1 MNFSPLIPRLR
12 HEFAEAQ
19 RYWANW
25 PQWDES
31 RAAEVQ
37 LRKLQVAWA
46 DAVADVPYYEHL
58 VTTGAAPKEIRSW
71 DDFHA
76 LPELNR
82 QIYQADPAAFVRRS
96 RPYDRRGAT
105 AGTTGNPIQFG
116 VWQSEDV
123 TNRILKLV
131 LWQRAGYTLDST
143 FLLLWGHTHLL
154 GKGWR
159 RLWKHLQRTT
169 KDALVGYLRVDAYRF
184 DLSDSKRTAE
194 RMLRFK
200 PTALVGYSSTLDYFA
215 RSNPEYHDRFRKLG
229 LKFAQ
234 PAGEAPPRPDSL
246 ELLRD
251 VFACKTIQEF
261 GGGDFGQVAMRMDGE
276 PYFTFPDFNILE
288 AVPGPGDD
296 ATSGATLITALYP
309 RCFPIFRYRQND
321 AISGAKR
328 YAHGHV
334 YEFEQVVGRTNDM
347 VQLNSGAIVHS
358 GAIFACVFPESA
370 IHRVQMVIDDAGLTL
385 RVVLGPGFGAVEEAR
400 VKHKLAQVA
409 PELGTMKFERVEDV
423 EPNLAGKRRW
433 FVDNRTRQP

>member
-12 HEFAEAQ
+12 REFQQAQ
-19 RYWANW
+19 RYWADW
-25 PQWDES
+25 PQWNEA
-31 RAAEVQ
+31 RIAQTQ
-37 LRKLQVAWA
+37 LRKLQAVWA
-46 DAVADVPYYEHL
+46 DAVADVPYYERL
-58 VTTGAAPKEIRSW
+58 VASGAAPKEIRSW

-82 QIYQADPAAFVRRS
+82 QIYQADPTAFVRRS

-116 VWQSEDV
+116 VWHSEDV

-131 LWQRAGYTLDST
+131 LWQRAGYTLDSR

-154 GKGWR
+154 GTGWR
-159 RLWKHLQRTT
+159 RLWKHVQRTT

-194 RMLRFK
+194 RMLRFR
-200 PTALVGYSSTLDYFA
+200 PTALVGYSSTLDYFT
-215 RSNPEYHDRFRKLG
+215 RSNPEYHERFRQLG

-234 PAGEAPPRPDSL
+234 PAGESPPRPDSL
-246 ELLRD
+246 QLLRD
-251 VFACKTIQEF
+251 VFGCKTVQEF

-276 PYFTFPDFNILE
+276 PYLVFPDFNLLE

-296 ATSGATLITALYP
+296 PAGGATLITALYP
-309 RCFPIFRYRQND
+309 RYFPIFRYRQND
-321 AISGAKR
+321 AITGVRR

-334 YEFEQVVGRTNDM
+334 FQFETVAGRTNDM
-347 VQLNSGAIVHS
+347 VQLDSGAVVHS

-370 IHRVQMVIDDAGLTL
+370 IHRVQMVIEDTGLRL
-385 RVVLGPGFGAVEEAR
+385 RMVLGPGFGPAEEAR
-400 VKHKLAQVA
+400 VRHRLGQVA
-409 PELGTMKFERVEDV
+409 LELKDMKFETVPDV

-433 FVDNRTRQP
+433 FVDNRTRKP

>member
-1 MNFSPLIPRLR
+1 MNLSPLIPRLR
-12 HEFAEAQ
+12 REFAEAHS
-19 RYWANW
+19 YWTNW
-25 PQWDES
+25 PQWNEA
-31 RAAEVQ
+31 RVAEVQ

-46 DAVADVPYYEHL
+46 DAVADVPYYERL
-58 VTTGAAPKEIRSW
+58 VGTGAAPKEIRSW

-82 QIYQADPAAFVRRS
+82 QIYQADPTAFVRRS
-96 RPYDRRGAT
+96 RGADRRGAT
-105 AGTTGNPIQFG
+105 AGTTGNPVQFG

-123 TNRILKLV
+123 LVRILKLV
-131 LWQRAGYTLDST
+131 LWQRAGYTLDSK

-159 RLWKHLQRTT
+159 RLWKHLQRTV
-169 KDALVGYLRVDAYRF
+169 KDHLVGYLRVDAYRF

-200 PTALVGYSSTLDYFA
+200 PTALVGYASTLDFFA
-215 RSNPEYHDRFRKLG
+215 RSNPEFHDRFRRLG

-234 PAGEAPPRPDSL
+234 PAGESPPRPDSL
-246 ELLRD
+246 DLLRE
-251 VFACKTIQEF
+251 VFACKTVQEF

-276 PYFTFPDFNILE
+276 PYLTFPDYNLLE

-296 ATSGATLITALYP
+296 ADSGATLITALYP

-321 AISGAKR
+321 AISGVRR

-334 YEFEQVVGRTNDM
+334 YEFERVVGRTNDM
-347 VQLNSGAIVHS
+347 IQLNSGAVVHS
-358 GAIFACVFPESA
+358 GAVFACIFPEAA
-370 IHRVQMVIDDAGLTL
+370 IHRVQMVVEDSGLTL
-385 RVVLGPGFGAVEEAR
+385 RMVLGAGFGPADETR
-400 VKHKLAQVA
+400 VKDKLAQVA
-409 PELGTMKFERVEDV
+409 PELGTMKFERVDDV

-433 FVDNRTRQP
+433 FVDKRTRQP